1 MRLYTYWR
9 SSAAYRVRIALNL
22 KGLSY
27 EALPT
32 HFLRNGGEHRAPA
45 FLARNPQGLI
55 PVLEDGALILAQSLA
70 IIEYLEERYP
80 EPALL
85 PRDLGLRARVR
96 SLALSIACDIHPL
109 NNLRVLN
116 YLKSELGQPQDKVDA
131 WYRHWIATG
140 FTALEQEALRHG
152 NGTHL
157 VGSQISM
164 ADVCLIPQVYNAKRF
179 RVDLAPYPTLIAI
192 NDGLATLPAFQ
203 AARPEDQPDAE

>member
-1 MRLYTYWR
+1 M
-9 SSAAYRVRIALNL
+9 
-22 KGLSY
+22 
-27 EALPT
+27 
-32 HFLRNGGEHRAPA
+32 
-45 FLARNPQGLI
+45 
-55 PVLEDGALILAQSLA
+55 
-70 IIEYLEERYP
+70 
-80 EPALL
+80 
-85 PRDLGLRARVR
+85 R

-140 FTALEQEALRHG
+140 FAALEQEALRHG
-152 NGTHL
+152 DGKHL
-157 VGSQISM
+157 VGSEISM

-203 AARPEDQPDAE
+203 AARPEAQPDAE